1 MAKASKAGAARR
13 VDKRAARPQPAAPP
27 RKILRMGIVL
37 GEHII
42 EERLLRQAGN
52 VTIGQAARNT
62 FVVPS
67 RSLPLVYPLM
77 LYHQGSYILQFTD
90 GMDGRLMIKGRV
102 LTFDQV
108 KQQGLAK
115 KKGPFWRIKLPED
128 TKGKV
133 VIGDVTILFQFVN
146 APPRRPKARLPA
158 AIRGSIFANLDP
170 RFASIVALVF
180 LAHAGVGVAFSV
192 MEVPE
197 HISGSRF
204 KRLAQ
209 VTIKRQVQKFRTHRQ
224 AMQADENAMGPG
236 EAVAQKGQQQ
246 GGKGKSKRRGHGH
259 SRVRGKGGEGG
270 RGGPRVPRRLSE
282 EEEAGLESA
291 AASIA
296 VATDAAK
303 GAFRAVAIGAECHG
317 PDCKGRVVAGR
328 DALSQG
334 AASTDLDSAAGTY
347 GSAGSGGPGGPG
359 VGRRGAGGRGR
370 IGHGHG
376 VGRGFRGPG
385 RGAVAARPRIVTPMG
400 PKPRLSA
407 HVPRISNVPTS
418 LAEKIRHRMKAK
430 VYGLKRLYN
439 TFLQSSK
446 FRCSVKIG
454 FMLNKNGHVSSVSV
468 TGGCPGN
475 FISAVKRKVSVWRLP
490 AGGQG
495 FFRISVTFTY

>member
-1 MAKASKAGAARR
+1 MAKASKAGAVRR
-13 VDKRAARPQPAAPP
+13 ADKRAARPQPSAPP

-52 VTIGQAARNT
+52 VTVGQAARNT

-77 LYHQGSYILQFTD
+77 LYQQGSYILQFTD
-90 GMDGRLMIKGRV
+90 GMDGRLMLGGRV

-133 VIGDVTILFQFVN
+133 VIGDVTILFQFVK

-158 AIRGSIFANLDP
+158 AIRGSIFANLDAT
-170 RFASIVALVF
+170 FASVLALVF
-180 LAHAGVGVAFSV
+180 LGHAAVGLAFTV

-197 HISGSRF
+197 HISGGRF
-204 KRLAQ
+204 KKLAQ
-209 VTIKRQVQKFRTHRQ
+209 VTIKRQVQQFKKRQ
-224 AMQADENAMGPG
+224 EAKVDENAMGPG
-236 EAVAQKGQQQ
+236 EAVADKGEQQA
-246 GGKGKSKRRGHGH
+246 GKGKSRRRGRG
-259 SRVRGKGGEGG
+259 RGRARGKGEEG
-270 RGGPRVPRRLSE
+270 RGGPRVPARLSE
-282 EEEAGLESA
+282 DEEAALESA
-291 AASIA
+291 AATAA

-347 GSAGSGGPGGPG
+347 GSVGSGGPGGPG

-370 IGHGHG
+370 IGRGRG

-385 RGAVAARPRIVTPMG
+385 RGAVAARPRVVTPMG

-418 LAEKIRHRMKAK
+418 LAEKIRRKMKAK

-454 FMLNKNGHVSSVSV
+454 FMLNKNGRVSNVSV

-475 FISAVKRKVSVWRLP
+475 FISAVKRKVSGWRLP
-490 AGGQG
+490 SGGQG